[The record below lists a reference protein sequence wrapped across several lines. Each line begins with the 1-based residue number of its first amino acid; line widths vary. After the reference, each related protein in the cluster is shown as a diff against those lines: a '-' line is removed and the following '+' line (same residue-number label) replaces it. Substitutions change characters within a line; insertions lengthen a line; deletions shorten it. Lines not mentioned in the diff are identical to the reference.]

1 MGKPVL
7 NPTVADVAPNDP
19 ALTAYDEEH
28 LLVYLRLLDAEADGA
43 DWMEASVTVLRIDP
57 IRESVRAQRAWQSH
71 LMRAKWM
78 TEKGY
83 LRLLCP
89 ESVH

>member
-1 MGKPVL
+1 MREPIL
-7 NPTVADVAPNDP
+7 IPSIADHAPNDP
-19 ALTAYDEEH
+19 VLTAYDEEH

-57 IRESVRAQRAWQSH
+57 IREPARAQQAWQSH
-71 LMRAKWM
+71 LARAKWM

-83 LRLLCP
+83 QRILHP
-89 ESVH
+89 HPVH